1 MLKTLVRFNT
11 IVMELNKMLRMKFIK
26 GNKDYQHPIGQTLY
40 RALDNYN
47 NRELVQAQLE
57 FGRMEFFIVQLKQ
70 LEQNDPKMLKAFR
83 ELIKK
88 HPENYPGYRF
98 EVEVAASLFKKE
110 ITFYKQESPDFKIV
124 DDKYGEVF
132 IECGSA
138 RLAQNKDVDL
148 TYKICS
154 TINKKAKKKYANSNT
169 ALFIDITNIFFHLQQ
184 NERLPD
190 TEELRGSILDCLKET
205 TFGNITLFSNI
216 LNNDLDR
223 FERSYLRVDSEAI
236 DGNLVLFLDD
246 HYPITSHFVPNPVIP
261 SEG

>member
-11 IVMELNKMLRMKFIK
+11 IVTELNKMLRMKFIK

-70 LEQNDPKMLKAFR
+70 LEQNDPKMLKAYR

-124 DDKYGEVF
+124 DDKYGDLF
-132 IECGSA
+132 IESGSA

-154 TINKKAKKKYANSNT
+154 AINKKAKKKYANSNT
-169 ALFIDITNIFFHLQQ
+169 ALFIDITNILFHLQQ

-190 TEELRGSILDCLKET
+190 TERLRGSILECLTVT
-205 TFGNITLFSNI
+205 TFGNVTLFSNM

-223 FERSYLRVDSEAI
+223 FERSYLRVDSESI
-236 DGNLVLFLDD
+236 DRNLALFLDE
-246 HYPITSHFVPNPVIP
+246 HYPNSPHFVPNPVIP